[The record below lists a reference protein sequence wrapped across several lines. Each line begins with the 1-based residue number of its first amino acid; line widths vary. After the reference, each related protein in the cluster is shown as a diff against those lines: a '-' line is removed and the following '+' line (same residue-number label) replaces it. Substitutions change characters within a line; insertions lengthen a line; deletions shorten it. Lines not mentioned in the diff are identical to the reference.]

1 MSLLPAIGPH
11 LKPSLPPTPFKFPRG
26 YGEASIPATGDVNR
40 PQASIW
46 WTKEQILQ
54 NERLTYEPGKIFLGR
69 VDDRM
74 IGLLDNR
81 HIVTVAGSRGG
92 KSACLLIPNLRLYP
106 GSALVIDPKGEL
118 ARETAAFRRDRLGQD
133 VHVLD
138 PWGVTKLPQE
148 FLTAFDPLAQLRE
161 DPANLIDNADLVA
174 DALIVASAKDPH
186 WTDAA
191 RALLRALILWL
202 SLDPEGSGGL
212 VSDLP
217 SIIARLAAEA
227 AAKDEGKI
235 LLHLLAEI
243 DPENADE
250 TAREAFAVIRNQAQI
265 MLGANDKEMSSV
277 VSTARTQLAF
287 LESPALARNL
297 RLSLLRLTQLKARP
311 TTIYLCLPA
320 SRMGTHERWLR
331 LIVNLAVSAMEQ
343 AAFPAGQEGQHPHPV
358 LFILEEFAALGHMR
372 ALEQAV
378 AYMAGFGVKLW
389 AVLQDLTQ
397 LKRHYKE
404 GWETFLGNAGVIQAF
419 SVSDQTT
426 CDYLSKR
433 LGETTFQITNKVE
446 VSARQSGEG
455 DTGLRREFRC
465 APLLTPDEVA
475 RKFARVS
482 DGKGGMKGGLAL
494 VLVAGAFPFT
504 VDRVFHGELVE

>member
-1 MSLLPAIGPH
+1 MR
-11 LKPSLPPTPFKFPRG
+11 LKPDLRSTPFAFPRG

-40 PQASIW
+40 PQAAIW
-46 WTKEQILQ
+46 WTKEQIMS
-54 NERLTYEPGKIFLGR
+54 ERRLAYQPGKIFLGR
-69 VDDRM
+69 VDEKM
-74 IGLLDNR
+74 IGLIDDR

-92 KSACLLIPNLRLYP
+92 KSACLLIPNLKLYP

-118 ARETAAFRRDRLGQD
+118 ARETAAHRRDSLGQD

-138 PWGVTKLPQE
+138 PWGVSGLPAE
-148 FLTAFDPLAQLRE
+148 FLSAFDPLAQLRE
-161 DPANLIDNADLVA
+161 DPANLIDNADLIA
-174 DALIVASAKDPH
+174 DALIVSSAKDPH

-202 SLDPEGSGGL
+202 SIDPAGSGGL
-212 VSDLP
+212 LSDLP

-227 AAKDEGKI
+227 GAKDEGKI
-235 LLHLLAEI
+235 LLHKLAEI
-243 DPENADE
+243 EPE
-250 TAREAFAVIRNQAQI
+250 TAEEAEREACGVIRNQAQM
-265 MLGANDKEMSSV
+265 MLGANDRELSSIL
-277 VSTARTQLAF
+277 STARTQLAF

-297 RLSLLRLTQLKARP
+297 RLSLLRLSQLKERP

-320 SRMGTHERWLR
+320 SRMGTHGRWLR
-331 LIVNLAVSAMEQ
+331 LVVNLAVSAMEE
-343 AAFPAGQEGQHPHPV
+343 AKFPQRAEGERQHAV

-397 LKRHYKE
+397 LKRHYKD

-419 SVSDQTT
+419 SVSDQTS
-426 CDYLSKR
+426 CDYISKR
-433 LGETTFQITNKVE
+433 LGETTFQITNKIDVG
-446 VSARQSGEG
+446 SKQSGDG
-455 DTGLRREFRC
+455 DTGFRREFKT

-475 RKFARVS
+475 RKFARLP
-482 DGKGGMKGGLAL
+482 DGKGGMRGGLAL
-494 VLVAGAFPFT
+494 VLVAGAHPFI
-504 VDRVFHGELVE
+504 VDRVYHGELTE